1 MSRKGLLHHLAI
13 CLEEATTSAEE
24 PPTNHRLKSHT
35 IIDHPFLSP
44 ARWLSKDSTPHP
56 QAGRWGLVIV
66 SGWFQDPK
74 RCISPCSAA
83 CKGKTQ
89 RIILE
94 VHLVALSNHP
104 AASSHTPPGFT
115 CDELDHFYR
124 VFQRFDRD
132 SSDTMCASEFSNAL
146 TWLGF
151 PYGPEKLQVHPGYE
165 TRQRPPVLPLQRKS
179 VTLRVTKYC
188 SRTYCSSKE

>member
-83 CKGKTQ
+83 CEGKPQ

-104 AASSHTPPGFT
+104 AASSHTSLQALHAMSWITSTG
-115 CDELDHFYR
+115 
-124 VFQRFDRD
+124 
-132 SSDTMCASEFSNAL
+132 SSNAL
-146 TWLGF
+146 TVTVVIPCAPRSF
-151 PYGPEKLQVHPGYE
+151 PTP
-165 TRQRPPVLPLQRKS
+165 
-179 VTLRVTKYC
+179 
-188 SRTYCSSKE
+188 

>member
-1 MSRKGLLHHLAI
+1 MLVAYCESWSWKSVSRKGLLHHLAI

-35 IIDHPFLSP
+35 IIDHPILSP

-74 RCISPCSAA
+74 RCISPFSAA

-89 RIILE
+89 GIILE
-94 VHLVALSNHP
+94 VHLVAFFW
-104 AASSHTPPGFT
+104 SSSSIGRHTSLQALHAMSWITSTG
-115 CDELDHFYR
+115 
-124 VFQRFDRD
+124 
-132 SSDTMCASEFSNAL
+132 SSNAL
-146 TWLGF
+146 TVTVVIPCAPRSF
-151 PYGPEKLQVHPGYE
+151 PTPWRGWDFHMDLRSCRCSGVDSNVPKCCPCNEKCH
-165 TRQRPPVLPLQRKS
+165 
-179 VTLRVTKYC
+179 
-188 SRTYCSSKE
+188 